1 MNNQK
6 SVCCGGRILHNN
18 QCEICG
24 SNSSFKNNKKEMQ
37 EMFPNLEDNELCYF
51 DEDKGI
57 VGKPIQNE
65 TNIAHNLM
73 NKLLFGKDTSKYY
86 PDQKGK
92 RLHL

>member
-6 SVCCGGRILHNN
+6 SSCCGGRILHNN

-24 SNSSFKNNKKEMQ
+24 GEAGCYLNSKNI
-37 EMFPNLEDNELCYF
+37 
-51 DEDKGI
+51 I
-57 VGKPIQNE
+57 VGKPIQSE
-65 TNIAHNLM
+65 ENIAHNLM
-73 NKLLFGKDTSKYY
+73 NKLLFGNDTSKYF

>member
-24 SNSSFKNNKKEMQ
+24 SNSNFKNNKKEMQ
-37 EMFPNLEDNELCYF
+37 EMFPNLEENELSY
-51 DEDKGI
+51 
-57 VGKPIQNE
+57 VRNGKIIGKAMQSE
-65 TNIAHNLM
+65 GSLAHNLM
-73 NKLLFGKDTSKYY
+73 NKLLFGNDTSKYF